1 MFLPLLGLTVLLIF
15 DVAEGNLSKG
25 TVARLTSL
33 VIILGGSLIILLAA
47 FLLLMNKEVR
57 RPVVFK
63 LSRIISF

>member
-1 MFLPLLGLTVLLIF
+1 MFLPLLGLTALLIF
-15 DVAEGNLSKG
+15 DVAEGILSKG

-33 VIILGGSLIILLAA
+33 VIILGGSLIVLLGA

-57 RPVVFK
+57 RPVAFK